1 MVVKKNKLDL
11 REVLAREPAIRL
23 YGLVDDAL
31 LGRFLEQLR
40 HVRGQREPVVLE
52 LSTSGGDADVARRIA
67 EEIRLC
73 REFGGM
79 DLYFVGKGMV
89 YSAGVMIMAAFPV
102 PNRYLSRDTVL
113 LVHEWQIEKDIRFSG
128 PLRVCV
134 SGANDFLAELEI
146 ARQMEQQTFTDL
158 LRGTRL
164 SLEKLTEQL
173 ARADWYLL
181 AQEAAQLELVA
192 GLL

>member
-1 MVVKKNKLDL
+1 
-11 REVLAREPAIRL
+11 
-23 YGLVDDAL
+23 
-31 LGRFLEQLR
+31 
-40 HVRGQREPVVLE
+40 
-52 LSTSGGDADVARRIA
+52 
-67 EEIRLC
+67 
-73 REFGGM
+73 
-79 DLYFVGKGMV
+79 
-89 YSAGVMIMAAFPV
+89 
-102 PNRYLSRDTVL
+102 
-113 LVHEWQIEKDIRFSG
+113 
-128 PLRVCV
+128 V

-164 SLEKLTEQL
+164 SLEQLTEQL